1 MKDND
6 ALSFSSSSAVD
17 RVALGA
23 ISLIGLLL
31 LVAYW
36 DVFARIVPIWW
47 SKSDYSHGFLVPVVS
62 AAYLYVNRGILIESI
77 FTSSTLTAV
86 IAGSCLM
93 VSGFALLW
101 VGILGRALPVEGA
114 SLVVVLLGLLLMLAG
129 WRATLRLWP
138 ACLFLLLMLPIPGG
152 LLSSVKFQ
160 LQTVA
165 TAASVFSLQ
174 TMGLP
179 AISRGNVIVLPSAEI
194 GVAEACSGLRMIVAF
209 TALVAAATMF
219 IERARVEKLILLA
232 AILPIAVIVNAW
244 RVVVVSVVTHLRPSL
259 ADVVHDLAGM
269 LMMVLA
275 LAFLWLLL
283 KFMDALFETPDEL
296 SRPVIPSHPEST

>member
-283 KFMDALFETPDEL
+283 KFMDALFETPDES
-296 SRPVIPSHPEST
+296 SRPAIPSHPEST